1 MGLGLDIFETG
12 AKLIQNAEAGFK
24 AGLDGAGANPDD
36 PTALIQLQIL
46 AFMFTNTVSSV
57 SGTLG
62 SVSSAT
68 QSAAG
73 KIGQ

>member
-1 MGLGLDIFETG
+1 MGIGVDIFTAGTG
-12 AKLIQNAEAGFK
+12 MIDTAQSAFTK
-24 AGLDGAGANPDD
+24 GLAGANAED
-36 PTALIQLQIL
+36 PKALIKLQIL

-57 SGTLG
+57 SGTLQ

>member
-1 MGLGLDIFETG
+1 MGLGVDLF
-12 AKLIQNAEAGFK
+12 QAGSAMINTAQTAFTQ
-24 AGLDGAGANPDD
+24 GLAGANADD

-46 AFMFTNTVSSV
+46 AFMFTNTDSSV

>member
-1 MGLGLDIFETG
+1 MGIGLDIYQAG
-12 AKLIQNAEAGFK
+12 AGLIGNAEAGFK

-36 PTALIQLQIL
+36 PTSLIKLQIL

>member
-1 MGLGLDIFETG
+1 MGLGLEMFG
-12 AKLIQNAEAGFK
+12 LGSQLINNAQAGFK
-24 AGLDGAGANPDD
+24 AGLENAGNNVDD

>member
-1 MGLGLDIFETG
+1 MGLGVDLYQAGEQMINVAQG
-12 AKLIQNAEAGFK
+12 AFK
-24 AGLDGAGANPDD
+24 DGLAGATADD
-36 PTALIQLQIL
+36 PTALIKLQIL

-73 KIGQ
+73 KVGQ